1 MDWRF
6 PALADDGIK
15 CFVWQRLVSL
25 FLGSPHHQV
34 GHNAGVPPAPATGT
48 SSLARRRGSWF
59 YTPVQGSGGK
69 TVPEPE
75 KPWSLSYRTMKVQ
88 NSDADENGQ
97 IKPGAPA
104 EQFDKLDDD
113 LGQPTTNCSSTLK
126 SRRRGT
132 PPTNAR
138 PSSSSAAAG
147 WAAHQPSSTK
157 R

>member
-1 MDWRF
+1 
-6 PALADDGIK
+6 
-15 CFVWQRLVSL
+15 
-25 FLGSPHHQV
+25 
-34 GHNAGVPPAPATGT
+34 
-48 SSLARRRGSWF
+48 
-59 YTPVQGSGGK
+59 VQGSGGK